1 MRTPKAKPS
10 QKFPAHTHTVHA
22 EDKETHT
29 HTHTH
34 LENSHTKDTRIIF
47 FHLSSLTDF
56 QLLILFEAL
65 KRVCKTEGESIRVRN
80 QRVGGGC
87 LLQSF
92 VQNYAAQTST
102 IHLQIEQFNLL
113 PLCPADILFGLKSC
127 TTKVT
132 TVKQK
137 VWRGRQR
144 REVVPVPASGSHMP
158 ALTHARTP
166 RHTPSLSSRD
176 CFMCSLLYG
185 WKIEAPPEKNKAPPL
200 RLQ

>member
-10 QKFPAHTHTVHA
+10 QKFPAHTHTH
-22 EDKETHT
+22 THCACRRQGDT

-34 LENSHTKDTRIIF
+34 LRNSHTKDTRILF

-65 KRVCKTEGESIRVRN
+65 KRVCKTKGSRLGSGIKGKGR
-80 QRVGGGC
+80 GGC

-92 VQNYAAQTST
+92 VQNYAAQTRT

-137 VWRGRQR
+137 V
-144 REVVPVPASGSHMP
+144 
-158 ALTHARTP
+158 
-166 RHTPSLSSRD
+166 
-176 CFMCSLLYG
+176 
-185 WKIEAPPEKNKAPPL
+185 
-200 RLQ
+200 

>member
-10 QKFPAHTHTVHA
+10 QKFPAHTHT
-22 EDKETHT
+22 HT
-29 HTHTH
+29 LCMQKTRRHTHTH
-34 LENSHTKDTRIIF
+34 LQDSHTKDTRILF
-47 FHLSSLTDF
+47 FHLSSLSDF

-65 KRVCKTEGESIRVRN
+65 KRVCKTEREESIKVRD
-80 QRVGGGC
+80 QGGEGGC

-92 VQNYAAQTST
+92 VQNYAAQTRT

-137 VWRGRQR
+137 V
-144 REVVPVPASGSHMP
+144 
-158 ALTHARTP
+158 
-166 RHTPSLSSRD
+166 
-176 CFMCSLLYG
+176 
-185 WKIEAPPEKNKAPPL
+185 
-200 RLQ
+200 

>member
-10 QKFPAHTHTVHA
+10 QKFPADTHCACRRQGDTHTQ
-22 EDKETHT
+22 
-29 HTHTH
+29 TH
-34 LENSHTKDTRIIF
+34 LENSHTKDTRILF

-80 QRVGGGC
+80 QGEGERGC

-92 VQNYAAQTST
+92 VQNYAAQTRT

-137 VWRGRQR
+137 V
-144 REVVPVPASGSHMP
+144 
-158 ALTHARTP
+158 
-166 RHTPSLSSRD
+166 
-176 CFMCSLLYG
+176 
-185 WKIEAPPEKNKAPPL
+185 
-200 RLQ
+200 